1 MAAIN
6 DVLLVVNPKC
16 RRKLIDVQVSFS
28 QDSQKFRQK
37 EDRDMS
43 EQLVVVQMNGRVAT
57 LTLTNPP
64 MNVVTLAMT
73 RQMSAVLTELASDP
87 GVGALVLTGSGDRA
101 FCAGSDIKEFP
112 SLVAGRGIVS
122 EKLGVENE
130 VYGQVAH
137 FPKPTIAAIERLA
150 LGGGLEL
157 AAGCDIVVASTDARL
172 GLPEV
177 KLGGFPG
184 SGGTVRVT
192 QRIGLGRAKE
202 MMLLGDMVDA
212 LQAQAWGLVNRIAPK
227 GEALKLAQALAAQL
241 ASGPAQAIY
250 ACKRAL
256 EYAVDLPEAEA
267 IKRTLDLSEALSQ
280 TGDFTEG
287 VQAFI
292 GKRPAAFR
300 EPLNTATFD
309 IG

>member
-1 MAAIN
+1 
-6 DVLLVVNPKC
+6 
-16 RRKLIDVQVSFS
+16 
-28 QDSQKFRQK
+28 
-37 EDRDMS
+37 MS
-43 EQLVVVQMNGRVAT
+43 NQLVVVEVHGRVAT

-73 RQMSAVLTELASDP
+73 RQMSAELTRLASDP
-87 GVGALVLTGSGDRA
+87 TVGALVLTGFGDRA

-112 SLVAGRGIVS
+112 GLVAGRGIVS
-122 EKLGVENE
+122 QKLGVENE
-130 VYGQVAH
+130 AYGQVAH
-137 FPKPTIAAIERLA
+137 FPKPTVVAIERLA

-157 AAGCDIVVASTDARL
+157 AAGCDIVVASADARL

-202 MMLLGDMVDA
+202 MMLIGDMIDVQ
-212 LQAQAWGLVNRIAPK
+212 QAHAWGLVNHIAPK
-227 GEALKLAQALAAQL
+227 GEALKLAQELAAQM
-241 ASGPAQAIY
+241 AAGPAQAIY

-256 EYAVDLPEAEA
+256 QFAVDLPEAEA
-267 IKRTLDLSEALSQ
+267 IRRTLALSEALSQ
-280 TGDFTEG
+280 TSDFTEG

-292 GKRPAAFR
+292 DKRPAAFR
-300 EPLNTATFD
+300 EPLDAAVFHKA
-309 IG
+309 